1 MYLGSSFDR
10 PPPSGSSVRRHRL
23 DIQGLRAVAVIAVLL
38 FHANVPISGG
48 FLGVDI
54 FFVISGFVI
63 TQMLLDELERA
74 GKVNLR
80 LFFLKRFLRLAPPL
94 AVVSALTI
102 LVMYLFLTPSS
113 SHTETAQTAI
123 GASLISANLVIAQI
137 SGAYF
142 GGAPESNAL
151 LHTWSLAVEEQFYLL
166 FPIVIVAAWVIG
178 QRSRRSSMLWVS
190 VALAVSGLVSFAST
204 QVNTFF
210 DLSWGQFLFG
220 YYSPL
225 TRAWEFVIGA
235 AVYVGVRNRAI
246 PGRVS
251 SLLSIAGLAMVVI
264 AVTTITKES
273 QTPGFSTLIP
283 TLGTALLL
291 IGGTTPGHF
300 VSRALS
306 SKGMVRVGDWS
317 YSIYLWHWPAIFVA
331 ARIWPDSSIA
341 TSVAGAASIALA
353 WLSWRFVETP
363 FRRYPGQPT
372 TRRVGSAGAL
382 VLVPILVSSLFLSA
396 QENYWRWLDQTGV
409 MPVAHPGDTGF
420 AEFIEFTNARSI
432 PCEWINTSAAGLERA
447 HEVIDCR
454 QSAAPG
460 PAEIAIIGD
469 SHGAPLFLGL
479 SQTLN
484 DRAVALF
491 TTTWE
496 GDQTRASEDSLIELN
511 LIIAVIESN
520 PQIQKVLVTG
530 YWAERPY
537 PTAEWDNLVKRLTE
551 SGRQV
556 YFTDDVPSF
565 EFAPDICKYG
575 TSWVSRRATTCTQSD
590 ESVPEPERDLQQR
603 FITWA
608 KRNEDVVLLET
619 RRFFC
624 RSTQCSMISV
634 DGKLL
639 YRDDDH
645 LNINGSMFLG
655 QRIVDEYPEVIPD

>member
-1 MYLGSSFDR
+1 MNLGSSLDHPR
-10 PPPSGSSVRRHRL
+10 ASGSFISRRRR
-23 DIQGLRAVAVIAVLL
+23 DVQGLRAVAVVAVLL

-63 TQMLLDELERA
+63 TQMLLDEVERA
-74 GKVNLR
+74 GKVNVR

-94 AVVSALTI
+94 ALVSTVTVLVV
-102 LVMYLFLTPSS
+102 YLLLTPSS
-113 SHTETAQTAI
+113 SHAETAQTAI
-123 GASLISANLVIAQI
+123 GASLIAANVVIAQI

-151 LHTWSLAVEEQFYLL
+151 LHSWSLAVEEQFYLL
-166 FPIVIVAAWVIG
+166 FPLVIVVAWVIG
-178 QRSRRSSMLWVS
+178 QRSRHSWMIWVS

-235 AVYVGVRNRAI
+235 AAYLGVRNRAI
-246 PGRVS
+246 PAKLS
-251 SLLSIAGLAMVVI
+251 TFLSIAGLAMVVI

-291 IGGTTPGHF
+291 IGGTTPGHV
-300 VSRALS
+300 VSKALS
-306 SKGMVRVGDWS
+306 TKAMVRVGDWS

-353 WLSWRFVETP
+353 WISWRFVETP
-363 FRRYPGQPT
+363 FRRYPAQPSLQ
-372 TRRVGSAGAL
+372 RVGTAGAL
-382 VLVPILVSSLFLSA
+382 VLVPILVSSLFLSS

-420 AEFIEFTNARSI
+420 AEFVEFTNARSI
-432 PCEWINTSAAGLERA
+432 PCEWIKTSAVGLERA
-447 HEVIDCR
+447 YEVIDCR

-469 SHGAPLFLGL
+469 SHGTHLFLGL
-479 SQTLN
+479 SQTLT
-484 DRAVALF
+484 DHPVALF
-491 TTTWE
+491 TITWE
-496 GDQTRASEDSLIELN
+496 GDQTQASEDSRTELK
-511 LIIAVIESN
+511 LIIEVIESN
-520 PQIQKVLVTG
+520 PHIQKVLVTG

-537 PTAEWDNLVKRLTE
+537 PTAEWDNLVKSLAE

-565 EFAPDICKYG
+565 EFSPDICKYG
-575 TSWVSRRATTCTQSD
+575 ISWVSRRATTCTQSD

-603 FITWA
+603 FITWS
-608 KRNEDVVLLET
+608 KSNEDLILLET

-624 RSTQCSMISV
+624 ISTQCSMISA
-634 DGKLL
+634 DGRLL

-645 LNINGSMFLG
+645 LNINGSLFLG
-655 QRIVDEYPEVIPD
+655 QRIVDEYPELVLD